1 MSYHLG
7 IAHHLPSLHRQLTSP
22 TANGFPKAVPDEDL
36 TEDSKDVL
44 IERLND
50 LVARLSNARNIDDVA
65 VTAIHSQMDR
75 IELIVRREER
85 HQSPLD
91 GTVASLDVLR
101 DEDNFWGP
109 PSPSQSLRMRLPPK
123 PGSAVLPQ
131 HQRELSM
138 STAKAVK
145 IAKEAE
151 ELASILST
159 TIKELQ
165 TRREES
171 DVSISIVS
179 MQYF

>member
-7 IAHHLPSLHRQLTSP
+7 IAHHLPSLHRQLISP
-22 TANGFPKAVPDEDL
+22 TSNGFPKAVPDEDL

-50 LVARLSNARNIDDVA
+50 LIARLSNARSIDDVA
-65 VTAIHSQMDR
+65 VTAIHSQMDN

-85 HQSPLD
+85 HQSPPD

-123 PGSAVLPQ
+123 PGSSVLP
-131 HQRELSM
+131 QRELSM

-151 ELASILST
+151 ELASMLST
-159 TIKELQ
+159 TVKELQ

-171 DVSISIVS
+171 DVSMS
-179 MQYF
+179 MVVRE